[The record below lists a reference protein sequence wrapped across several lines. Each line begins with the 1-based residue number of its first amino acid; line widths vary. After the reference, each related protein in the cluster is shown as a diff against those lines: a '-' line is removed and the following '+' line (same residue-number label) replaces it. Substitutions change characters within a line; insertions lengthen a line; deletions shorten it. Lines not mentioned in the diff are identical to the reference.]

1 MEDENKY
8 VDVLD
13 MITDDDVESAEE
25 LPDTED
31 PTKPFKFEYAH
42 ESITESSTRFR
53 ERRAN

>member
-1 MEDENKY
+1 MNSENIY
-8 VDVLD
+8 VDALD
-13 MITDDDVESAEE
+13 MLIVDNVEFNEE

-31 PTKPFKFEYAH
+31 PHKPFKFEYAH